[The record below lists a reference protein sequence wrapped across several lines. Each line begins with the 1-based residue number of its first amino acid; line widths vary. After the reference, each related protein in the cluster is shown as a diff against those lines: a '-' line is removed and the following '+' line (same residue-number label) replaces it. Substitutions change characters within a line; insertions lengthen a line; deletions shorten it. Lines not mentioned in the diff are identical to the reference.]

1 MKRETLPFTDK
12 ETWLS
17 YRIDDITSTMM
28 PALFG
33 FSPYTTLFE
42 LYHAKHSGVE
52 VPFRENDR
60 MRQGSNMEDYIA
72 QEYAYR
78 EGVEVKPFKD
88 YIRLPEKRIGSSFD
102 YITADGK
109 KLIEIKAVDYLVW
122 REWEEGELPP
132 HIEIQVQ
139 HEMMVSGISECDVVV
154 MTGIYDM
161 HIYPRKL
168 DVDVGIAMLKAVES
182 FWDDVAD
189 DREPAPDFNKDGE
202 VIAEL
207 FKPQGE
213 LKDFTGNATL
223 DEIVSRFMLHRD
235 EEKAHKEKKEA
246 AKNELFF
253 LLGDS
258 MGGFTDNYQIKAGE
272 TKDTAGKVI
281 TADMVGKVQGAR
293 KGYRRC
299 DIKELMKTGE

>member
-17 YRIDDITSTMM
+17 YRVDDITSTMM

-52 VPFRENDR
+52 VPFRENER

-72 QEYAYR
+72 REYAYR
-78 EGVEVKPFKD
+78 EGVEVQPYKD
-88 YIRLPEKRIGSSFD
+88 YIRLTDKRIGSSFD
-102 YITADGK
+102 YITADKK

-122 REWEEGELPP
+122 RSWEEGELPP

-139 HEMMVSGISECDVVV
+139 HEMLVSGVDECDVVV

-161 HIYPRKL
+161 HIYPRKADPDMQIMLLNAVEGFWL
-168 DVDVGIAMLKAVES
+168 DVENSK
-182 FWDDVAD
+182 
-189 DREPAPDFNKDGE
+189 EPLPDYEKDGD

-213 LKDFTGNATL
+213 LKDFTSNETL
-223 DEIVSRFMLHRD
+223 DGIVSRFLLHQE
-235 EEKAHKEKKEA
+235 EEKRHKAEKTA
-246 AKNELFF
+246 AKNELFY
-253 LLGDS
+253 LLGDAA
-258 MGGFTDNYQIKAGE
+258 GGFTSTYRIKAGK
-272 TKDTAGKVI
+272 TKDTAGKVV
-281 TADMVGKVQGAR
+281 TADMVGQVQGAR

-299 DIKELMKTGE
+299 DITELNKGE